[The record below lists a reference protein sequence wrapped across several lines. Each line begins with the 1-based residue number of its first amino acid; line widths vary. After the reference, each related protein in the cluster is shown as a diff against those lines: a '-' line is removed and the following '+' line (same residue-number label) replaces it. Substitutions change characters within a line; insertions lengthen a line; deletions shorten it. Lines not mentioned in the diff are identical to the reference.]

1 MQQSFIANQV
11 GRICRMRH
19 RLMEETT
26 KTQSPESNN
35 TEKLV
40 DLIQTLVFTFVI
52 VLVIFRIV
60 GCCEI
65 YNIIES
71 RR

>member
-1 MQQSFIANQV
+1 MDDVMKS
-11 GRICRMRH
+11 
-19 RLMEETT
+19 
-26 KTQSPESNN
+26 QSPESNRPN
-35 TEKLV
+35 GSKDSKELSDGERLV
-40 DLIQTLVFTFVI
+40 GLIETLVFTFVAVI
-52 VLVIFRIV
+52 VIFRIV